1 MCYNKVMFNRI
12 VLVANLAAV
21 AVLLVMLNFTTPA
34 DIGPLGV
41 LFFFVLI
48 YILMYSVALLV
59 VKIFWKA
66 LQKKSQIG
74 QKGRLYAAVLA
85 FVPIMLLL
93 AQSVG
98 SLNIFTI
105 ILTVLFAF
113 LGCFLVY
120 KRA

>member
-1 MCYNKVMFNRI
+1 MLNRLTI
-12 VLVANLAAV
+12 VVNLAAV

-41 LFFFVLI
+41 LFFFVLV
-48 YILMYSVALLV
+48 YVLMYSLAKLLV
-59 VKIFWKA
+59 KVFWKT
-66 LQKKSQIG
+66 LQKRGEVG
-74 QKGRLYAAVLA
+74 QKGRLYAAVIA

-93 AQSVG
+93 VQSLG
-98 SLNIFTI
+98 SLNVFTLV
-105 ILTVLFAF
+105 LTILFAF

>member
-1 MCYNKVMFNRI
+1 MLNRI
-12 VLVANLAAV
+12 TVVANLAAI

-41 LFFFVLI
+41 LFFFFLI
-48 YILMYSVALLV
+48 YVLMYNLARFLV
-59 VKIFWKA
+59 KVFWKI
-66 LQKKSQIG
+66 LQKRGEMG
-74 QKGRLYAAVLA
+74 QKGRLYAAVIA

-93 AQSVG
+93 AQSLG
-98 SLNIFTI
+98 SLNVFTAILI
-105 ILTVLFAF
+105 ILFAF